1 VKFALEAI
9 RLAGARASAGGQYRP
24 LRRRNYGGKCVLYVK
39 IVPKSDPK
47 AKGEWLKIESLS
59 KTNYLWLELLSSLT
73 SKIPDTHHATVVAIS
88 CDPPIVDHN
97 EPTAA
102 DLRTML

>member
-1 VKFALEAI
+1 MFERAI
-9 RLAGARASAGGQYRP
+9 QA
-24 LRRRNYGGKCVLYVK
+24 LRRRHYGGKCVLYVK

-47 AKGEWLKIESLS
+47 AKGEWLEIESLS